1 MNSKFKDF
9 EFKKKIIIAFCLI
22 LMTNAIITSVA
33 YYIFSSRNTI
43 NHFQQNSIDMVTQIE
58 IHLGDKF
65 KGITQRVNALSNNLS
80 FANPMRNFLTD
91 NSITE
96 DPVLA
101 GNIAGMISEIKAS
114 DDFVDSMYIYTPK
127 AIFDDYLLI
136 RKQDARFTDTI
147 MYQYMNSHTD
157 KNIAWFYAMENPMYE
172 EAYQNIPVVYRKNV
186 ENHEIFFVI
195 NISQKAISD
204 YIEEGYNTFEYVF
217 VVDKVGNNILNY
229 SSEYEW
235 VIEAFDEYMDT
246 QSRRLT
252 VKGEEYI
259 VAKAII
265 KENGEQVYALTSV
278 KSMTSSLKQVRTF
291 LIIENVFVIFVCLL
305 VILWLSNRLTSSLK
319 LLAERMNGAVKSG
332 YHTEFVYPHKDEV
345 GILASSYNSMIA
357 EIRQH
362 IKALEEE
369 KERVKEIQ
377 KQKRKIE
384 LLALQAQINPHFLYN
399 TLNMI
404 TWQAVD
410 MGAEEISIISNALG
424 KYFRISLSKGKEVI
438 TIREEIEHVKSYLE
452 IQKIRYK
459 TKLNYNINIPED
471 ISLYYTIKLIL
482 QPLVENALYHGIK
495 VKEGNGEINIY
506 ANADYEKIEII
517 VEDDGIGIDSDKLNL
532 LNSKLKQ
539 GIVDSTSGYGIYNV
553 NNRLRLYYGESYGL
567 RLEKADNTGLKS
579 IVTIPVVGKEGDI
592 DV

>member
-65 KGITQRVNALSNNLS
+65 KGITQRVNALSDNLS

-91 NSITE
+91 KSITE

-127 AIFDDYLLI
+127 AVFDDYLLI
-136 RKQDARFTDTI
+136 RKQDAQFTDTI

-157 KNIAWFYAMENPMYE
+157 KNVAWFYAMENPMYE

-186 ENHEIFFVI
+186 GNREIFFVI

-204 YIEEGYNTFEYVF
+204 YIEQGYSTFEYVF
-217 VVDKVGNNILNY
+217 VVDKMGNNILNY
-229 SSEYEW
+229 SSEYKPI
-235 VIEAFDEYMDT
+235 VEAFDESKDT
-246 QSRRLT
+246 QCSRIE
-252 VKGEEYI
+252 VNGEEYI
-259 VAKAII
+259 AAKSII

-278 KSMTSSLKQVRTF
+278 KSMTSSLKQIRTF

-319 LLAERMNGAVKSG
+319 LLAEKMNGAVKSG
-332 YHTEFVYPHKDEV
+332 YHTEFTYPYKDEV
-345 GILASSYNSMIA
+345 GILANSYNSMIA

-369 KERVKEIQ
+369 KEHVKEIQ

-410 MGAEEISIISNALG
+410 LGADEISIISNALG
-424 KYFRISLSKGKEVI
+424 KYFRISLSRGREVI
-438 TIREEIEHVKSYLE
+438 TIREEIEHIKSYLE

-459 TKLNYNINIPED
+459 TKLNYSINIPEE
-471 ISLYYTIKLIL
+471 ICLYFTIKLIL

-495 VKEGNGEINIY
+495 VKEGNGIINIY
-506 ANADYEKIEII
+506 ANADDEKIEII
-517 VEDDGIGIDSDKLNL
+517 VEDDGVGIDNDKFEL

-567 RLEKADNTGLKS
+567 RLEKADNTGIKS
-579 IVTIPVVGKEGDI
+579 IVTIPVVEREGDI
-592 DV
+592 NV

>member
-22 LMTNAIITSVA
+22 LVTNAIITSVA

-43 NHFQQNSIDMVTQIE
+43 NHFQQNSIDMVNQIE

-65 KGITQRVNALSNNLS
+65 KEITQRVNALSNNLS

-91 NSITE
+91 NNITE
-96 DPVLA
+96 VPVLA
-101 GNIAGMISEIKAS
+101 GNVAVMISEIKAS
-114 DDFVDSMYIYTPK
+114 DDFVNSMYIYTPK
-127 AIFDDYLLI
+127 GVFDDYLLI
-136 RKQDARFTDTI
+136 RKQNADFTDTV
-147 MYQYMNSHTD
+147 MYKYMIDHSD

-172 EAYQNIPVVYRKNV
+172 EAYQSIPVVYRKNIG
-186 ENHEIFFVI
+186 NREIFFVI
-195 NISQKAISD
+195 NVSQKAISD
-204 YIEEGYNTFEYVF
+204 YIEQGYSAFEYVF
-217 VVDKVGNNILNY
+217 VVDKMGNNILNY
-229 SSEYEW
+229 SSDYRS
-235 VIEAFDEYMDT
+235 VIDAFDKSTDT
-246 QSRRLT
+246 QCRRVT

-259 VAKAII
+259 AAKSII
-265 KENGEQVYALTSV
+265 KENGEQVYALTSL

-291 LIIENVFVIFVCLL
+291 LIIENIFVIFVCLL
-305 VILWLSNRLTSSLK
+305 CILWLSNRLTSSLK
-319 LLAERMNGAVKSG
+319 MLAEKMDGAVKSG
-332 YHTEFVYPHKDEV
+332 YHTEFIYLYKDEV
-345 GILASSYNSMIA
+345 GILANSYNSMIA

-369 KERVKEIQ
+369 KEHVKEIQ
-377 KQKRKIE
+377 KQKRKVE

-410 MGAEEISIISNALG
+410 MGAEDISIISNALG
-424 KYFRISLSKGKEVI
+424 KYFRISLSKGREII
-438 TIREEIEHVKSYLE
+438 TIREEIEHIKSYLE

-459 TKLNYNINIPED
+459 TKLNYDINIPED
-471 ISLYYTIKLIL
+471 ICSYYTIKLIL

-495 VKEGNGEINIY
+495 VKEENGEINIY
-506 ANADYEKIEII
+506 ANIYDEKIEII
-517 VEDDGIGIDSDKLNL
+517 VEDDGAGIDDDKIKILNL
-532 LNSKLKQ
+532 KLKQ

-567 RLEKADNTGLKS
+567 RLEKADNNGIKS
-579 IVTIPVVGKEGDI
+579 IVTIPIVEKEGDI
-592 DV
+592 NV